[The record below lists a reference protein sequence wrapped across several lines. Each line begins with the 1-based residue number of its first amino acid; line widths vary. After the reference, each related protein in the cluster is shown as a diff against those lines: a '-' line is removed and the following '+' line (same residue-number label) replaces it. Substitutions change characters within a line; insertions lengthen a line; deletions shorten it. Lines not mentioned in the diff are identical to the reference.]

1 MGGRGVSRIP
11 GWLWDWTCSRWR
23 AGICPS
29 VSRSQ
34 GQLRLGVTSMS
45 VRAGGFS
52 SCEPQS
58 LSRLTLTLLRDTLC
72 PASLRG
78 PPPAQGGTCL
88 SFRDRACAV
97 LAVLLLDPPW
107 PRGLS
112 SDPMV
117 LQDLEDPLS
126 GPTAPPPLRVGTR
139 MPPPSGLSTAGPVR
153 GPGPYGCHAKPVSP
167 GSSGRTPVPP
177 PGKRKGLYFVWK
189 KLIII
194 DKCS

>member
-78 PPPAQGGTCL
+78 PPPAEGGTCL

-139 MPPPSGLSTAGPVR
+139 MPPPQWPEHSWSGPRPRALR
-153 GPGPYGCHAKPVSP
+153 
-167 GSSGRTPVPP
+167 VPCQASQP
-177 PGKRKGLYFVWK
+177 WVQRPHSCATSRQKEGALFCLEKADYHR
-189 KLIII
+189 
-194 DKCS
+194 

>member
-58 LSRLTLTLLRDTLC
+58 LSRLTLTLLRDTVPSVPAGPSPC
-72 PASLRG
+72 PGRHLPFLPGQSMCRAGCASPGPSMAQRPVLRPHG
-78 PPPAQGGTCL
+78 FAGSGRPTFRADCTSPPAGGNK
-88 SFRDRACAV
+88 DA
-97 LAVLLLDPPW
+97 PPQW
-107 PRGLS
+107 PEHS
-112 SDPMV
+112 W
-117 LQDLEDPLS
+117 S
-126 GPTAPPPLRVGTR
+126 GPRPRALRVPCQASQPWVQRPHSCATSRQKEGALFCLEKADYHR
-139 MPPPSGLSTAGPVR
+139 
-153 GPGPYGCHAKPVSP
+153 
-167 GSSGRTPVPP
+167 
-177 PGKRKGLYFVWK
+177 
-189 KLIII
+189 
-194 DKCS
+194 